1 MMKRLLAISMI
12 TSLFALACGKDAKP
26 LVDAAEKYATDT
38 CACKDA
44 DCLKKAADD
53 YQASVKK
60 LEGEKLTPSEEQAK
74 KIGEATEKAVGC
86 NTELATKFA
95 TEAAGAATKAA
106 GEAAGD
112 DAGDDA
118 EE

>member
-1 MMKRLLAISMI
+1 MKRLIVISMI
-12 TSLFALACGKDAKP
+12 TSVFAFACGKDAKP

-38 CACKDA
+38 CGCKDA

-60 LEGEKLTPSEEQAK
+60 LEGEKLTPSEEQAE
-74 KIGEATEKAVGC
+74 KIAAASEKAVGC

-112 DAGDDA
+112 GADDA
-118 EE
+118 E

>member
-1 MMKRLLAISMI
+1 MKRLLAATILS
-12 TSLFALACGKDAKP
+12 SLFVFACGKDAKP

-38 CACKDA
+38 CGCKDA

-53 YQASVKK
+53 YQGSVKK
-60 LEGEKLTPSEEQAK
+60 LEGEKLEPSEEQVK
-74 KIGEATEKAVGC
+74 KIADATEKAVKC

-106 GEAAGD
+106 EDAAGD
-112 DAGDDA
+112 A
-118 EE
+118 E